1 MAVGARSR
9 ADKFGAGVWGE
20 AAGLLHD
27 LGKYSAEFQAR
38 LAGDPTSVDHSTAG
52 AQVARQRYGIAG
64 HLIAAGVAGH
74 HAGLSN
80 GTGTGERTP
89 LTVRLA
95 ASVPDYAAWQCEI
108 ALPATLTPPRLTPHP
123 TAGRSRAGLQLATLS
138 RMIFGALVDA
148 DWADTTAFYNGGYVE
163 PDAPSLETLRDAL
176 DGFLAELQKTAAP
189 SRLNDIRARILAT
202 ACKRASKPRGVFT
215 MTVPTGGGKTLAGL
229 AFVLDHALEH
239 ALIALRRPGAL
250 GSASAQ
256 LRELGLLSDVGRF
269 RLGTLADIVQTSH
282 YILDGP

>member
-1 MAVGARSR
+1 MHSVLCRYGLPMLPSGGTEPLSTLNPLLFVGLGTTTEGGIKGPTRTRDRTRPRGNGRGSCDHLLAVAVGARSR
-9 ADKFGAGVWGE
+9 ADKFGAGDG
-20 AAGLLHD
+20 ARPLGYCTTSANIAPSSRHD
-27 LGKYSAEFQAR
+27 L
-38 LAGDPTSVDHSTAG
+38 LATRPRSITRRAG

-123 TAGRSRAGLQLATLS
+123 TAGRSRAGLQLAPLS

-148 DWADTTAFYNGGYVE
+148 D
-163 PDAPSLETLRDAL
+163 
-176 DGFLAELQKTAAP
+176 
-189 SRLNDIRARILAT
+189 
-202 ACKRASKPRGVFT
+202 
-215 MTVPTGGGKTLAGL
+215 
-229 AFVLDHALEH
+229 
-239 ALIALRRPGAL
+239 
-250 GSASAQ
+250 
-256 LRELGLLSDVGRF
+256 
-269 RLGTLADIVQTSH
+269 
-282 YILDGP
+282 